1 MEKTYVMGTGFY
13 VPDRIVTN
21 DELARHMDT
30 SDEWI
35 RQRSGIERR
44 RYAPDDVGCAELACR
59 ASLRALENAG
69 EAKEAVDCIILATLS
84 PDYHFPGSACVL
96 GDKLGI
102 PGVPAIDIRAQCSGF
117 IYSLSV
123 ADSFIRGGQYRRV
136 LVVGSEKHSM
146 ALEFADRGRDVTVL
160 FGDGAGAVLLAPT
173 RENRGILST
182 HLHAD
187 GRFADALWLECP
199 GSAHPRWV
207 TPEMLEEGRTYPKMK
222 GRQVFKQALE
232 LLPQVMFEALDK
244 NGMGLDEIDLF
255 IYHQANLRI
264 IENVNAK
271 LNIPPEK
278 VYNNI
283 QEYGNTTAGSI
294 PIALHEAVS
303 KGLLRRGQ
311 HALLASF
318 GSGFTWASAILRW

>member
-1 MEKTYVMGTGFY
+1 MQRAYILGTGFY
-13 VPDRIVTN
+13 VPERVVTN

-35 RQRSGIERR
+35 RQRTGIERR
-44 RYAPDDVGCAELACR
+44 RYAPDDVGCAELAYR
-59 ASLRALENAG
+59 ASLNALENAG
-69 EAKEAVDCIILATLS
+69 VARESLDCIILATLS

-96 GDKLGI
+96 GDKLGL

-123 ADSFIRGGQYRRV
+123 ADSFVRGGPYRRI

-160 FGDGAGAVLLAPT
+160 FGDGAGAVVVGPT
-173 RENRGILST
+173 EEDRGILST

-187 GRFADALWLECP
+187 GRYADSLWLECP

-207 TPEMLEEGRTYPKMK
+207 TPDMLEEGRTFPKMK
-222 GRQVFKQALE
+222 GRSVFKVAVE
-232 LLPQVMFEALDK
+232 VLPQVITEALEK
-244 NGMGLDEIDLF
+244 NGMGLEDIDLF

-264 IENVNAK
+264 IESVSMRMG
-271 LNIPPEK
+271 IPPEK
-278 VYNNI
+278 IYNNI

-294 PIALHEAVS
+294 PIALHEAVE
-303 KGLLRRGQ
+303 KGLLRKGQ

>member
-1 MEKTYVMGTGFY
+1 MQRAYIMGTGFY
-13 VPDRIVTN
+13 VPDRVVTN
-21 DELARHMDT
+21 DELSRSMDT
-30 SDEWI
+30 NDEWI
-35 RQRSGIERR
+35 RQRTGIERR
-44 RYAPDDVGCAELACR
+44 RYAPDDVACSDLAFQASVR
-59 ASLRALENAG
+59 AMENAG
-69 EAKEAVDCIILATLS
+69 VGKESIDCIILATLS

-96 GDKLGI
+96 GHKLAL

-123 ADSFIRGGQYRRV
+123 ADNFIRGGQFKRI

-160 FGDGAGAVLLAPT
+160 FGDGAGAVVVGPT
-173 RENRGILST
+173 NQDRGILST

-187 GRFADALWLECP
+187 GQYADSLWLECP

-207 TPEMLEEGRTYPKMK
+207 TQEMLDEGRTFPKMK
-222 GRQVFKQALE
+222 GRYVFKNALE
-232 LLPQVMFEALDK
+232 VLPQVMMEALSQ
-244 NGMGLDEIDLF
+244 NQMSLQEIDLF
-255 IYHQANLRI
+255 IFHQANLRI
-264 IENVNAK
+264 IENVSAK
-271 LNIPPEK
+271 LEIPPEK

-294 PIALHEAVS
+294 PIALHEALTQ
-303 KGLLRRGQ
+303 GLLREGQ
-311 HALLASF
+311 HVMLASF

>member
-1 MEKTYVMGTGFY
+1 MQRAYILGTGFY
-13 VPDRIVTN
+13 VPERVVTN
-21 DELARHMDT
+21 DELARHIDT

-35 RQRSGIERR
+35 RQRTGIERR
-44 RYAPDDVGCAELACR
+44 RYAPDDVGCAELAYR
-59 ASLRALENAG
+59 ASLNALENAG
-69 EAKEAVDCIILATLS
+69 VARESLDCIILATLS

-96 GDKLGI
+96 GDKLGL

-123 ADSFIRGGQYRRV
+123 ADSFVRGGQYRRI

-160 FGDGAGAVLLAPT
+160 FGDGAGAVVVGPT
-173 RENRGILST
+173 EEDRGILST

-187 GRFADALWLECP
+187 GRYADSLWLECP

-207 TPEMLEEGRTYPKMK
+207 TPDMLEEGRTFPKMK
-222 GRQVFKQALE
+222 GRSVFKVAVE
-232 LLPQVMFEALDK
+232 VLPQVITEALEK
-244 NGMGLDEIDLF
+244 NGMVLEDIDLF

-264 IENVNAK
+264 IESVSMRMG
-271 LNIPPEK
+271 IPPEK
-278 VYNNI
+278 IYNNI

-294 PIALHEAVS
+294 PIALHEAVE
-303 KGLLRRGQ
+303 KGLLRKGQ

>member
-1 MEKTYVMGTGFY
+1 MQRAYILGTGFY
-13 VPDRIVTN
+13 VPDRVVTN

-30 SDEWI
+30 TDEWI
-35 RQRSGIERR
+35 RQRTGIERR
-44 RYAPDDVGCAELACR
+44 RYAPDDVGCGELAYR
-59 ASLRALENAG
+59 ASLKALENAG
-69 EAKEAVDCIILATLS
+69 VARESLDCIILATLS

-96 GDKLGI
+96 GDKLGL

-123 ADSFIRGGQYRRV
+123 ADNFVRGGQYRRI

-160 FGDGAGAVLLAPT
+160 FGDGAGAVLVGPT
-173 RENRGILST
+173 DEDRGILST

-187 GRFADALWLECP
+187 GRYADSLWLECP

-207 TPEMLEEGRTYPKMK
+207 TPDMLEEGRTFPKMK
-222 GRQVFKQALE
+222 GRSVFKVAVE
-232 LLPQVMFEALDK
+232 VLPQVITEALEK
-244 NGMGLDEIDLF
+244 NGMGLEDIDLF

-264 IENVNAK
+264 IESVSMRMG
-271 LNIPPEK
+271 IPPEK
-278 VYNNI
+278 IYNNI

-294 PIALHEAVS
+294 PIALHEAVE
-303 KGLLRRGQ
+303 KGLLRKGQ

-318 GSGFTWASAILRW
+318 GSGFTWASAVLRW

>member
-1 MEKTYVMGTGFY
+1 MQRAYIKGTGIY

-35 RQRSGIERR
+35 RQRTGIERR
-44 RYAPDDVGCAELACR
+44 RYAPDDVGCAELAYR
-59 ASLRALENAG
+59 ASLRALEDAG
-69 EAKEAVDCIILATLS
+69 EAAEAVDCIILATLS

-96 GDKLGI
+96 GQKMGLA
-102 PGVPAIDIRAQCSGF
+102 GVPAIDIRAQCSGF

-123 ADSFIRGGQYRRV
+123 ADSFIRGGQYQRV

-173 RENRGILST
+173 REDRGVLST

-187 GRFADALWLECP
+187 GRSADALWLECP

-207 TPEMLEEGRTYPKMK
+207 TPEMLEEGRTFPKMK

-232 LLPQVMFEALDK
+232 LLPQVMFEALEK

-264 IENVNAK
+264 IENVSKK
-271 LNIPPEK
+271 LEIPPEK
-278 VYNNI
+278 IYNNI

-294 PIALHEAVS
+294 PIALHEAVN
-303 KGLLRRGQ
+303 KGLLREGQ
-311 HALLASF
+311 HVLLASF

>member
-1 MEKTYVMGTGFY
+1 MQRAYILGTGFY
-13 VPDRIVTN
+13 VPERVVTN

-35 RQRSGIERR
+35 RQRTGIERR
-44 RYAPDDVGCAELACR
+44 RYAPDDVGCGELAYR
-59 ASLRALENAG
+59 ASLNAMENAG
-69 EAKEAVDCIILATLS
+69 VARESLDCIILATLS

-96 GDKLGI
+96 GDKLGL

-123 ADSFIRGGQYRRV
+123 ADNFVRGGQYRRI

-160 FGDGAGAVLLAPT
+160 FGDGAGAVLVGPT
-173 RENRGILST
+173 EEDRGILST

-187 GRFADALWLECP
+187 GRYADSLWLECP

-207 TPEMLEEGRTYPKMK
+207 TPDMLEEGRTFPRMK
-222 GRQVFKQALE
+222 GRSVFKVAVE
-232 LLPQVMFEALDK
+232 VLPQVITEALER
-244 NGMGLDEIDLF
+244 NGMGLEDIDLF

-264 IENVNAK
+264 IESVSMRMG
-271 LNIPPEK
+271 IPPERI
-278 VYNNI
+278 YNNI

-294 PIALHEAVS
+294 PIALHEAVE
-303 KGLLRRGQ
+303 KGLLRKGQ

>member
-1 MEKTYVMGTGFY
+1 MQRAYILGTGFY
-13 VPDRIVTN
+13 VPDRVVTN

-35 RQRSGIERR
+35 RQRTGIERR
-44 RYAPDDVGCAELACR
+44 RYAPDDVGCGELAYR
-59 ASLRALENAG
+59 ASLKALENAG
-69 EAKEAVDCIILATLS
+69 VARESLDCIILATLS

-96 GDKLGI
+96 GDKLGL

-123 ADSFIRGGQYRRV
+123 ADNFVRGGQYRRI

-160 FGDGAGAVLLAPT
+160 FGDGAGAVLVGPT
-173 RENRGILST
+173 EEDRGILST

-187 GRFADALWLECP
+187 GRYADSLWLECP

-207 TPEMLEEGRTYPKMK
+207 TPDMLEEGRTFPKMK
-222 GRQVFKQALE
+222 GRSVFKVAVE
-232 LLPQVMFEALDK
+232 VLPQVITEALEK
-244 NGMGLDEIDLF
+244 NGMGLEDIDLF

-264 IENVNAK
+264 IESVSMRMG
-271 LNIPPEK
+271 IPPEK
-278 VYNNI
+278 IYNNI

-294 PIALHEAVS
+294 PIALHEAVE
-303 KGLLRRGQ
+303 KGLLRKGQ

-318 GSGFTWASAILRW
+318 GSGFTWASAVLRW

>member
-1 MEKTYVMGTGFY
+1 MQRAYILGTGFY
-13 VPDRIVTN
+13 VPERVVTN

-35 RQRSGIERR
+35 RQRTGIERR
-44 RYAPDDVGCAELACR
+44 RYAPDDVGCGELAYR
-59 ASLRALENAG
+59 ASLNALENAG
-69 EAKEAVDCIILATLS
+69 VARESLDCIILATLS

-96 GDKLGI
+96 GDKLGL

-123 ADSFIRGGQYRRV
+123 ADSFVRGGQYRRI

-160 FGDGAGAVLLAPT
+160 FGDGAGAVVVGPT
-173 RENRGILST
+173 EEDRGILST

-187 GRFADALWLECP
+187 GRYADSLWLECP

-207 TPEMLEEGRTYPKMK
+207 TPDMLEEGRTFPKMK
-222 GRQVFKQALE
+222 GRSVFKVAVE
-232 LLPQVMFEALDK
+232 VLPQVITEALER
-244 NGMGLDEIDLF
+244 NGMRLEDIDLF

-264 IENVNAK
+264 IESVSMRMG
-271 LNIPPEK
+271 IPPEK
-278 VYNNI
+278 IYNNI

-294 PIALHEAVS
+294 PIALHEAVE
-303 KGLLRRGQ
+303 KGLLRKGQ